1 MSRFLISLVAGLIVG
16 IGLGLFLG
24 WVQFPVEYVD
34 SPASGLS
41 QRYKDNYTVMIAGGY
56 VVDRDLS
63 GAIDRLRILGV
74 DNAPQHVQD
83 VTERFITNSRD
94 VDDIRPLVVLAEGL
108 GRLTPIME
116 PYRQVS
122 VPGQS
127 S

>member
-41 QRYKDNYTVMIAGGY
+41 QRYKDDYTVMIAGGY